1 MDADAPDAY
10 EEEEIVYA
18 GSGAE
23 EEEDDDALAQDIYET
38 KYADQQSGSLDEKIA
53 AVEQKK
59 WVPHAFKDE
68 QLSDVV
74 ALMTDNEKI
83 SVDAPKIENLQD
95 IRVKKR
101 VADAWPKTNKSV
113 KKGIWADH
121 FTMSSSYLN

>member
-10 EEEEIVYA
+10 EEEEIIYA
-18 GSGAE
+18 GSGEEE
-23 EEEDDDALAQDIYET
+23 EEEDDDALAQDIYEA
-38 KYADQQSGSLDEKIA
+38 KYADQQSGLLDEKIA

-68 QLSDVV
+68 QLSEVV

-83 SVDAPKIENLQD
+83 SMNAPKIEKLQD

-113 KKGIWADH
+113 KKGMGRSFH
-121 FTMSSSYLN
+121 LMS